1 MTRSVELHASTK
13 VRVRMV
19 VTHVVDFC
27 VRAEV
32 EAQRPEQD
40 PPALDAPASQ
50 LGAEIGAEEG
60 GEGADQQVHGVGQAK
75 TRGGHSFEILEEVGG
90 LERGSGGGAGR
101 AAARLKAS
109 GEALWQRAIPICHG
123 AGCRVHRQGAGC
135 RVQGAGCG
143 VQGAGCRVQG
153 ASLSNASTCRV
164 RPTR

>member
-19 VTHVVDFC
+19 VTHVVHFC

-75 TRGGHSFEILEEVGG
+75 LDKFADSFLQTIAGFLRDTRD
-90 LERGSGGGAGR
+90 A
-101 AAARLKAS
+101 
-109 GEALWQRAIPICHG
+109 
-123 AGCRVHRQGAGC
+123 
-135 RVQGAGCG
+135 
-143 VQGAGCRVQG
+143 
-153 ASLSNASTCRV
+153 
-164 RPTR
+164 